1 MKSFLSSIQMFREKN
16 RSFFHFFIPLFSCTV
31 VLFIIF
37 SLFTYQRSRKILE
50 TEFLNSSTQE
60 LACINESVDQLIT
73 DSKYIIATLVT
84 NNLMQSFYSN
94 SSPEKIWSN
103 YSSLIY
109 AQLATLRYSQNEI
122 ETIYLYSDASS
133 IIYSS
138 TSHSYAN
145 THPDRYWLDQLDPD
159 ENGFS
164 VFPYAL
170 NNQFPYVLCVAKSF
184 SSGGHNCA
192 VAIMLNLS
200 KVANLRS
207 LSDNQY
213 KSAYLISDEGEILYH
228 HRQEHLT
235 ESLASSPLLAHY
247 DTDHSNHSEIF
258 SDDGKTYALV
268 QVHSENAPWSYVLV
282 THLTDYSEKM
292 SSNRAILFAL
302 SVSLVLLAILLAF
315 FYAARSTRPLR
326 ALRHY
331 LDSADVV
338 SSIDKSGNED
348 VHYIVTRITQ
358 YMQSNQKLY
367 EELQTRLILLNES
380 RILALQAQIN
390 PHFLSNTLN
399 LMYVEATDELGY
411 NHPLPLMILNTS
423 SLIRYAIE
431 LEQMVHLE
439 DELANTDVYLSILKH
454 RYNQALDVRKSI
466 PEDCLR
472 FLVPRLFIQPIVENA
487 IFHGLSKANQAC
499 WVLEIECTIE
509 ENVDKNAHRTLTVCV
524 KDNGCGMDA
533 EALAELNNTIN
544 TPSKGMTKRVGLR
557 NVVQRMRLIYS
568 DCFSYEIKSEAGT
581 GTSFIFHIPSIE

>member
-1 MKSFLSSIQMFREKN
+1 MKSFLSSIQRFREKN
-16 RSFFHFFIPLFSCTV
+16 HSFLHFFIPLFSCAV
-31 VLFIIF
+31 VLFILF

-60 LACINESVDQLIT
+60 LACIRESVDQLVT

-94 SSPEKIWSN
+94 SSPETIWTN

-122 ETIYLYSDASS
+122 ENIYLYSDASS

-138 TSHSYAN
+138 SSHIYAN
-145 THPDRYWLDQLDPD
+145 THPDRYWLEKLEPD

-164 VFPYAL
+164 VFPYAV

-200 KVANLRS
+200 NAANLRS
-207 LSDNQY
+207 LADNQY
-213 KSAYLISDEGEILYH
+213 KFAYLISDEGEILYH
-228 HRQEHLT
+228 HRQEKLT
-235 ESLASSPLLAHY
+235 ESLSISPLLTHY
-247 DTDHSNHSEIF
+247 DTDNSDHAEIF
-258 SDDGKTYALV
+258 SDDGKTYAIV
-268 QVHSENAPWSYVLV
+268 QAHSDNAPWSYALV
-282 THLTDYSEKM
+282 THLTDYSQKM
-292 SSNRAILFAL
+292 SSNRAIVFAI
-302 SVSLVLLAILLAF
+302 SVSLILLASLLAF

-326 ALRHY
+326 ALRQF

-338 SSIDKSGNED
+338 STIDKSNNED

-358 YMQSNQKLY
+358 YMQSNKNLY
-367 EELQTRLILLNES
+367 EELQTRLVLLNES
-380 RILALQAQIN
+380 QILALQAQIN

-431 LEQMVHLE
+431 PEQVVRLE

-454 RYNQALDVRKSI
+454 RYNRALDVRKNI
-466 PEDCLR
+466 AEECLH
-472 FLVPRLFIQPIVENA
+472 FPVPRLFIQPIVENA

-499 WVLEIECTIE
+499 WVLEIKCAIE
-509 ENVDKNAHRTLTVCV
+509 VNTDKNSHRTLTVCV

-533 EALAELNNTIN
+533 EALAELNNNIN
-544 TPSKGMTKRVGLR
+544 TPNKGMTKRVGLR

-568 DCFSYEIKSEAGT
+568 DRFSYEIESEAGK